1 LIDNSAPTIPG
12 LSAGYTVSKGE
23 TTTMI
28 LGNIFD
34 LEGNKVT
41 LVDWYVDDFASKWVK
56 LASSVNKED
65 LT

>member
-1 LIDNSAPTIPG
+1 
-12 LSAGYTVSKGE
+12 
-23 TTTMI
+23 MI